1 MHLKGLKKKV
11 CMLLSI
17 LACLE
22 FQCLPKIRINFK
34 QQKKNISLGTE
45 HVGAL

>member
-11 CMLLSI
+11 DMVLSI
-17 LACLE
+17 LSCLA

-34 QQKKNISLGTE
+34 QQKKPREQNM
-45 HVGAL
+45 